1 MAELRSCAMA
11 SALVLN
17 ATYEP
22 LSVVP
27 ARRACVLVLSGKAE
41 LMHASDRVLR
51 SERLVIDV
59 PSVVKLRYYV
69 RMPFGRRS
77 ALSRRG
83 VFARDDN
90 RCQYCGARAESI
102 DHVHP
107 RSRGGSHTWENV
119 VAACRR
125 CNTKKRDQLLTD
137 TSMRL
142 RSVPAEPANGSWVS
156 MLVPTVP
163 LAWEQYLV
171 PQRNSA

>member
-1 MAELRSCAMA
+1 MAP
-11 SALVLN
+11 ALVLN

-27 ARRACVLVLSGKAE
+27 QRRACVLVLSGKAD
-41 LMHASDRVLR
+41 LMHASDRQLR
-51 SERLVIDV
+51 SEHLVIEV
-59 PSVVKLRYYV
+59 PSVIKLRYYV

-83 VFARDDN
+83 VFARDGH
-90 RCQYCGARAESI
+90 RCQYCGGRAESI

-125 CNTKKRDQLLTD
+125 CNTNKRDQLLTD

-142 RSVPAEPANGSWVS
+142 RSVPSEPTHGSWVS
-156 MLVPTVP
+156 MLVPNVP
-163 LAWEQYLV
+163 RAWEQYLM
-171 PQRNSA
+171 PQRHSA